1 MCKRRRSR
9 PRPQPDR
16 SLTLTPILLDC
27 PECQHRTYA
36 DYNNYRT
43 ISTLDSV
50 FRLTLTIRR
59 CSNPECSRFLRPYRP
74 EAESHFALP
83 YHEFGLDV
91 MALVGRLRY
100 AEHRSIPEI
109 YRELTRRGIVL
120 AERTVTNLLDRYDE
134 LRALATADPR
144 RLEPLLRPQG
154 RVILAIDGLQPDVG
168 HEVLW
173 IFRDCLSGEILLAT
187 SLLSSTATDLADLI
201 DQVRRAL
208 PVPITGVVSDGQES
222 IRKAVAKALDGVPH
236 QLCHFHYLREA
247 AKPIY
252 EADRHAKKELKK
264 RVRGIRPI
272 ERAAEKEAEAEAEE
286 GEGEANA
293 EAEVVRGYCAAVRAA
308 LTDDGLPP
316 LAASG
321 LKLHD
326 RLSRIAAS
334 LDHVAALAGSLPGG
348 LKRLQQLL
356 RRGLEETAALWPPVR
371 EAYKWVKRVA
381 RILKNEEG
389 LPAQKVRRRLVQLL
403 VRMRRAAA
411 TTGEPSVRAGLRQF
425 LKVTKSYWPG
435 LFRCYESADLPR
447 TNNDLE
453 HLFGSHRYHER
464 RASGRRRASPSLVV
478 MGSARVISGL
488 ATRLR
493 PEEGLVLRPG
503 YVEDWQEL
511 RAELEQRRESRRKQ
525 RRFRHDPA
533 AYLKDLEERC
543 LQLSLPS

>member
-1 MCKRRRSR
+1 MRKRRR

-16 SLTLTPILLDC
+16 ALTLVPVTRDC
-27 PECQHRTYA
+27 PECQHRLSA
-36 DYNNYRT
+36 DYKNFRT
-43 ISTLDSV
+43 ITTLDGTI
-50 FRLTLTIRR
+50 RLTLTIRR
-59 CSNPECSRFLRPYRP
+59 CPNLECPRFLRPYRP
-74 EAESHFALP
+74 EAEPHFALP

-91 MALVGRLRY
+91 MTTVGRLRY

-109 YRELTRRGIVL
+109 HRELTRRGIVL
-120 AERTVTNLLDRYDE
+120 APRTVTNLLDRYDE
-134 LRALATADPR
+134 LRALATADPK
-144 RLEPLLRPQG
+144 RLEPLLRPQR
-154 RVILAIDGLQPDVG
+154 RVVLAIDGLQPDVG

-173 IFRDCLSGEILLAT
+173 VLRDCLSGEILLAK
-187 SLLSSTATDLADLI
+187 SLLSSTAKDLAGLI
-201 DQVRRAL
+201 TQVQKAL
-208 PVPITGVVSDGQES
+208 PVPITGVVTDGQES
-222 IRKAVAKALDGVPH
+222 IRKAVAKALPGVPH

-272 ERAAEKEAEAEAEE
+272 ERQAEKTAEVDEDDAEAEI
-286 GEGEANA
+286 
-293 EAEVVRGYCAAVRAA
+293 VRGYCAAVRAA

-334 LDHVAALAGSLPGG
+334 LDHVAALAGGLPGG
-348 LKRLQQLL
+348 LKRLRQLL
-356 RRGLEETAALWPPVR
+356 QRGLEETAALWPPVR
-371 EAYKWVKRVA
+371 AAYTWVKRVA
-381 RILKNEEG
+381 RILKNEEQ
-389 LPAQKVRRRLVQLL
+389 LPAQKVRRRLRQLL
-403 VRMRRAAA
+403 VRMRQAAA
-411 TTGEPSVRAGLRQF
+411 TAREPAVGAGLRHF
-425 LKVTKSYWPG
+425 LKVTQSYRPG
-435 LFRCYESADLPR
+435 LFRCYDSPDLPR

-453 HLFGSHRYHER
+453 HAFGSHRYHER
-464 RASGRRRASPSLVV
+464 RASGRRQASPGLVV

-503 YVEDWQEL
+503 YVADWKEL

-525 RRFRHDPA
+525 RRFRHNPDT
-533 AYLKDLEERC
+533 YLKELEHRC
-543 LQLSLPS
+543 LQLSLPP

>member
-1 MCKRRRSR
+1 MRRRQR

-16 SLTLTPILLDC
+16 SLTLAPVLLDC
-27 PECQHRTYA
+27 PECRHRTYA

-43 ISTLDSV
+43 ITTLEGV

-59 CSNPECSRFLRPYRP
+59 CPNPACSRFRRPYRP
-74 EAESHFALP
+74 EAEPHFALP

-91 MALVGRLRY
+91 MATVGRLRY
-100 AEHRSIPEI
+100 AEHRSLPEI
-109 YRELTRRGIVL
+109 HRELTRRGIVV
-120 AERTVTNLLDRYDE
+120 APRTVTNLLDRYDE

-144 RLEPLLRPQG
+144 RLGPLLRPQG
-154 RVILAIDGLQPDVG
+154 RVILAVDGLQPDVG

-173 IFRDCLSGEILLAT
+173 VLRDCLSGEILLAK
-187 SLLSSTATDLADLI
+187 SLLSSTAKDLAGLI

-208 PVPITGVVSDGQES
+208 PVPITGAISDGQES
-222 IRKAVAKALDGVPH
+222 LRKAVAQALPGVPH

-272 ERAAEKEAEAEAEE
+272 ERAAEKEAKG
-286 GEGEANA
+286 GEDDA

-316 LAASG
+316 LAAPG

-326 RLSRIAAS
+326 RLNRIAAS
-334 LDHVAALAGSLPGG
+334 LDQVAARAGDLPGG
-348 LKRLQQLL
+348 LVRLRQLL
-356 RRGLEETAALWPPVR
+356 RRGLEETAALFPAVR
-371 EAYKWVKRVA
+371 ESYKWVKRAA

-403 VRMRRAAA
+403 ARMRKAAA
-411 TTGEPSVRAGLRQF
+411 MTGEPSVRAGLKQF

-435 LFRCYESADLPR
+435 LFRCYESPDVPR

-453 HLFGSHRYHER
+453 HTFGSHRYHER
-464 RASGRRRASPSLVV
+464 RSSGRRRASPGLVV
-478 MGSARVISGL
+478 MGSARLISGL

-503 YVEDWQEL
+503 YVKGWQDL
-511 RAELEQRRESRRKQ
+511 RAELERRREARRKQ

-533 AYLKDLEERC
+533 AYLADLEQQC
-543 LQLSLPS
+543 LQLTLPP

>member
-1 MCKRRRSR
+1 MRKRRR

-16 SLTLTPILLDC
+16 ALKLVPVALDC
-27 PECQHRTYA
+27 PECQQRTQA
-36 DYNNYRT
+36 RYNNFRT
-43 ISTLDSV
+43 ITTLDGV
-50 FRLTLTIRR
+50 LHLTLAIRR
-59 CSNPECSRFLRPYRP
+59 CPNPDCPRFLRPYRP
-74 EAESHFALP
+74 EAEPHFALP

-91 MALVGRLRY
+91 MALVGRLRH

-109 YRELTRRGIVL
+109 HQELTRRGLVVSQ
-120 AERTVTNLLDRYDE
+120 RTVTNLLDRYDE
-134 LRALATADPR
+134 LRALATADPQ
-144 RLEPLLRPQG
+144 RLGPLLRLQR

-173 IFRDCLSGEILLAT
+173 VLRDCLSGEILLAK
-187 SLLSSTATDLADLI
+187 SLLSSTAPDLAGLI
-201 DQVRRAL
+201 TEVQKAL
-208 PVPITGVVSDGQES
+208 PVPITGVISDGQES
-222 IRKAVAKALDGVPH
+222 IRKAVARALSGVPH

-272 ERAAEKEAEAEAEE
+272 ERQAEKEAEEGEDDEAEI
-286 GEGEANA
+286 
-293 EAEVVRGYCAAVRAA
+293 VRGYCAAVRAA

-321 LKLHD
+321 LKLQD

-334 LDHVAALAGSLPGG
+334 LDRVAARAGSLPGG

-356 RRGLEETAALWPPVR
+356 RRGLEETAALFPPVR
-371 EAYKWVKRVA
+371 EAYQWVKRVA
-381 RILKNEEG
+381 RILKNEEQ
-389 LPAQKVRRRLVQLL
+389 LPAPKVRRRLVRLL
-403 VRMRRAAA
+403 VRMRQAAA
-411 TTGEPSVRAGLRQF
+411 TAGEPSVQKGLRHF

-435 LFRCYESADLPR
+435 LFRCYESSDLPR

-453 HLFGSHRYHER
+453 HAFGSHRYHER
-464 RASGRRRASPSLVV
+464 RASGRRRASPGLVV
-478 MGSARVISGL
+478 MGSARVISSM

-503 YVEDWQEL
+503 YVPRWQEL
-511 RAELEQRRESRRKQ
+511 RAELEARRESRRKQ
-525 RRFRHDPA
+525 RRFRQDPA
-533 AYLKDLEERC
+533 SYLSVLEQRC
-543 LQLSLPS
+543 LQLLLPA

>member
-1 MCKRRRSR
+1 MRKRQRRRQR

-16 SLTLTPILLDC
+16 ALTLTPVLLDC
-27 PECQHRTYA
+27 PECRHRSYA
-36 DYNNYRT
+36 DYHNYRT
-43 ISTLDSV
+43 ISTLDGV

-59 CSNPECSRFLRPYRP
+59 CPNPACSRFLRPYRP
-74 EAESHFALP
+74 EAEPHFALP

-100 AEHRSIPEI
+100 VEHRSIPEI
-109 YRELTRRGIVL
+109 HRELTGRGLIL

-134 LRALATADPR
+134 LRALATADPE
-144 RLEPLLRPQG
+144 RLGPLLRPQG

-173 IFRDCLSGEILLAT
+173 VLRDCLSGEILLAQ
-187 SLLSSTATDLADLI
+187 SLLSSTAKDLAGLI
-201 DQVRRAL
+201 DRVRRAL
-208 PVPITGVVSDGQES
+208 PVPITGAVSDGQES
-222 IRKAVAKALDGVPH
+222 IRNAVAMALRGVPH

-264 RVRGIRPI
+264 RVRGIRKI
-272 ERAAEKEAEAEAEE
+272 ERAAEKEVAE
-286 GEGEANA
+286 GEDDA

-316 LAASG
+316 LVASG

-334 LDHVAALAGSLPGG
+334 LDHVAARAGDLPGG

-356 RRGLEETAALWPPVR
+356 RRGLEETAALFPAVR
-371 EAYKWVKRVA
+371 ESYKWVKRAA

-389 LPAQKVRRRLVQLL
+389 LPAKKVRRRLVQLL
-403 VRMRRAAA
+403 VRMRKAAA
-411 TTGEPSVRAGLRQF
+411 TTSEPSVRAGLRQF

-435 LFRCYESADLPR
+435 LFRCYDSADVPR
-447 TNNDLE
+447 TNHDLE
-453 HLFGSHRYHER
+453 PTFGSHRYHER
-464 RASGRRRASPSLVV
+464 RASGRRRASPGLVV

-493 PEEGLVLRPG
+493 PEEGLVLRPD
-503 YVEDWQEL
+503 YVEDWREL
-511 RAELEQRRESRRKQ
+511 RADLERRREARRKQ

-533 AYLKDLEERC
+533 AYLAQLEQQC
-543 LQLSLPS
+543 LQLTLPP

>member
-1 MCKRRRSR
+1 MRKRRR

-16 SLTLTPILLDC
+16 ALTLTPVLLDC

-43 ISTLDSV
+43 ITTLDGV
-50 FRLTLTIRR
+50 IRLTLTIRR
-59 CSNPECSRFLRPYRP
+59 CPDPTCSRFLRPYRP
-74 EAESHFALP
+74 EAEPHFALP

-91 MALVGRLRY
+91 MAAVGRLRY

-109 YRELTRRGIVL
+109 HRELTRRGIVV

-134 LRALATADPR
+134 LRATATADPQ

-154 RVILAIDGLQPDVG
+154 RVILAIDGLQPAVG

-173 IFRDCLSGEILLAT
+173 VLRDCLSGEILLAR
-187 SLLSSTATDLADLI
+187 SLLSSTAKDLAGLI
-201 DQVRRAL
+201 DQVREAL
-208 PVPITGVVSDGQES
+208 PVPITGAVSDGQES
-222 IRKAVAKALDGVPH
+222 IRKAVAQALKGVPH

-264 RVRGIRPI
+264 RVRGIRKI
-272 ERAAEKEAEAEAEE
+272 ERAAEKEAED
-286 GEGEANA
+286 GEDDA

-326 RLSRIAAS
+326 RLVRIAAS
-334 LDHVAALAGSLPGG
+334 LDQVAARAGDLPAG
-348 LKRLQQLL
+348 LVRLRQSL
-356 RRGLEETAALWPPVR
+356 RRGLEETAALFPAVR
-371 EAYKWVKRVA
+371 ESYEWVKRAA

-389 LPAQKVRRRLVQLL
+389 LAAKAVRRRLVQLL
-403 VRMRRAAA
+403 VRMRKAAT
-411 TTGEPSVRAGLRQF
+411 TTGEPSVRAGLKQF
-425 LKVTKSYWPG
+425 LKVSKSYWPG
-435 LFRCYESADLPR
+435 LFRCYESADVPR

-453 HLFGSHRYHER
+453 HAFGSHRYHER
-464 RASGRRRASPSLVV
+464 RASGRRRAAPGLVV
-478 MGSARVISGL
+478 MGSARVIAGL

-493 PEEGLVLRPG
+493 PEEGLVLGPG
-503 YVEDWQEL
+503 YVEDWKGL
-511 RAELEQRRESRRKQ
+511 RAELEARRESRRKQ
-525 RRFRHDPA
+525 RRFRHDPDT
-533 AYLKDLEERC
+533 YLKDLEHRC
-543 LQLSLPS
+543 LQLLLPA